1 MSKISLSPD
10 ASGTATFTIEA
21 PGTSTN
27 RTLTLPDAA
36 GTIVTTASDPSFAT
50 TIGVGGATPSNSGS
64 GITFPATQSAST
76 DANTLDDYEEG
87 TWTPVDGSGASL
99 SLSNNSGT
107 YTKIGQVVFARFNL
121 TYPST
126 ANATAA
132 KIAGLPFT
140 VANDNVARQGFV
152 SFTDETTLV
161 RILPDP
167 NLLTFNFRSNSGG
180 VLINSTLSED
190 SVFGTLIYPVA

>member
-10 ASGTATFTIEA
+10 ASGTATFTIA
-21 PGTSTN
+21 SPGTSTN

-64 GITFPATQSAST
+64 GITFPATQSASS
-76 DANTLDDYEEG
+76 DVNTLDDYEEG